1 MKIFL
6 SLILIILGLLL
17 FGWGIYTSF
26 EIYAIKKQEKIN
38 ANFANFILF
47 VYEGKE
53 LKNIEYPD
61 QGFFIFKPSEG
72 KIFTYGQVLQNPTD
86 INMYSSYHKILPS
99 KAEVYIY
106 TRKYNFGEYIEELLK
121 NPTAFGIAL
130 AGLILLA
137 IGIVYILILQA
148 QQKNTEGKIVEKI
161 VEKTYPQ
168 GLERKLK
175 ALRLVIAT
183 HRIIPKESI
192 EEAKRILDDI
202 LKEMEGRK

>member
-1 MKIFL
+1 VKRFL
-6 SLILIILGLLL
+6 SLIFIILGLLL

-38 ANFANFILF
+38 TNFADFMLSVCQNR
-47 VYEGKE
+47 E

-61 QGFFIFKPSEG
+61 QGFFIFKTAEG
-72 KIFTYGQVLQNPTD
+72 NVFTYGQVFQNPTD
-86 INMYSSYHKILPS
+86 INMYSSYHKISPT

-130 AGLILLA
+130 AGLILFA
-137 IGIVYILILQA
+137 IGIVYMLILQA
-148 QQKNTEGKIVEKI
+148 QQKSTEGKI

-175 ALRLVIAT
+175 ALRLAIAT
-183 HRIIPKESI
+183 HEVIPKESI

-202 LKEMEGRK
+202 LKEMEERK

>member
-1 MKIFL
+1 M
-6 SLILIILGLLL
+6 ILGLLL

-38 ANFANFILF
+38 ANFAGFILS
-47 VYEGKE
+47 VCENKE

-61 QGFFIFKPSEG
+61 QGFFIFKTAEG
-72 KIFTYGQVLQNPTD
+72 RVFTYGQVFQNPMD
-86 INMYSSYHKILPS
+86 INMYSSYHKVSPT

-121 NPTAFGIAL
+121 NPTSFGIAL
-130 AGLILLA
+130 AGLILFA
-137 IGIVYILILQA
+137 IGIVYMLIPQT
-148 QQKNTEGKIVEKI
+148 QHKSTEVKM
-161 VEKTYPQ
+161 VEKTYLQ
-168 GLERKLK
+168 GLESKLK
-175 ALRLVIAT
+175 ALRLALAT

-202 LKEMEGRK
+202 LKEKEGRK

>member
-1 MKIFL
+1 MKRFL
-6 SLILIILGLLL
+6 PLVFTILGLLL

-38 ANFANFILF
+38 ANFTGFILS
-47 VYEGKE
+47 VCENKE

-61 QGFFIFKPSEG
+61 QGFFIFKTAEG
-72 KIFTYGQVLQNPTD
+72 KMFTYGQVFQNPAD
-86 INMYSSYHKILPS
+86 VNMYSSYHKISPT

-121 NPTAFGIAL
+121 NPTSFGIAL
-130 AGLILLA
+130 AGLMLFA
-137 IGIVYILILQA
+137 IGIIYTLTPQVQH
-148 QQKNTEGKIVEKI
+148 KSTEVKI

-168 GLERKLK
+168 GLEKKLK
-175 ALRLVIAT
+175 ALRLAIAT
-183 HRIIPKESI
+183 YAIIPKESI
-192 EEAKRILDDI
+192 EEAKKILDDI

>member
-1 MKIFL
+1 VKRVLPLIF
-6 SLILIILGLLL
+6 IILGLLL
-17 FGWGIYTSF
+17 FGWGIYASF

-38 ANFANFILF
+38 ANFASFILF

-72 KIFTYGQVLQNPTD
+72 KIFTYGQVLHNPTD
-86 INMYSSYHKILPS
+86 ISMYSSYHKILPS

-130 AGLILLA
+130 AGLILFA
-137 IGIVYILILQA
+137 IGIVYMLILQA
-148 QQKNTEGKIVEKI
+148 QQKSTEGKIVK
-161 VEKTYPQ
+161 K
-168 GLERKLK
+168 
-175 ALRLVIAT
+175 
-183 HRIIPKESI
+183 
-192 EEAKRILDDI
+192 
-202 LKEMEGRK
+202 

>member
-1 MKIFL
+1 VKRFL
-6 SLILIILGLLL
+6 SLIFMILGLLL

-38 ANFANFILF
+38 ANFASLILS
-47 VYEGKE
+47 VCENKE

-61 QGFFIFKPSEG
+61 QGFFIFKTAEG
-72 KIFTYGQVLQNPTD
+72 KMFTYGQVFQNPAD
-86 INMYSSYHKILPS
+86 VNMYSSYHKISPT

-121 NPTAFGIAL
+121 NPTSFGIAL
-130 AGLILLA
+130 SGLILFV
-137 IGIVYILILQA
+137 IGIIYTLTPQVQH
-148 QQKNTEGKIVEKI
+148 KSTEVKI

-175 ALRLVIAT
+175 ALRLAIAT
-183 HRIIPKESI
+183 HAIIPKESI
-192 EEAKRILDDI
+192 EEAKKILDDI

>member
-1 MKIFL
+1 VKRFL
-6 SLILIILGLLL
+6 SLIFIILGLLL

-38 ANFANFILF
+38 ANFASFMLS

-53 LKNIEYPD
+53 LKNIDYPD
-61 QGFFIFKPSEG
+61 QGFFIFKPTEG
-72 KIFTYGQVLQNPTD
+72 KINIYGQVFQNPMD
-86 INMYSSYHKILPS
+86 INMYSSYHKVSPT

-121 NPTAFGIAL
+121 NPTSFGIAL
-130 AGLILLA
+130 AGLILFA
-137 IGIVYILILQA
+137 IGIVYMLIPQA
-148 QQKNTEGKIVEKI
+148 QQKSTEVKI
-161 VEKTYPQ
+161 VEKTHPQ

-175 ALRLVIAT
+175 ALRLAIAT
-183 HRIIPKESI
+183 HAIIPKESI

>member
-1 MKIFL
+1 M
-6 SLILIILGLLL
+6 ILGLLL

-38 ANFANFILF
+38 ANFAGFILS
-47 VYEGKE
+47 VSENKE

-61 QGFFIFKPSEG
+61 QGFFIFKTAEG
-72 KIFTYGQVLQNPTD
+72 RVFTYGQVFQNPTD
-86 INMYSSYHKILPS
+86 INMYSSYHKISPTR
-99 KAEVYIY
+99 AEVYIY
-106 TRKYNFGEYIEELLK
+106 TRKYNFGEYVEELLK
-121 NPTAFGIAL
+121 NPTSFGIAL
-130 AGLILLA
+130 AGLILFA
-137 IGIVYILILQA
+137 IGIVYMLIPQA
-148 QQKNTEGKIVEKI
+148 QQKSTEVKI

-175 ALRLVIAT
+175 ALRLAIAT
-183 HRIIPKESI
+183 HAIIPKESI

>member
-1 MKIFL
+1 M
-6 SLILIILGLLL
+6 ILGLLL

-26 EIYAIKKQEKIN
+26 EIYTIKKQEKIN
-38 ANFANFILF
+38 ANFAGFILS
-47 VYEGKE
+47 VCENKE

-61 QGFFIFKPSEG
+61 QGFFIFKTAEG
-72 KIFTYGQVLQNPTD
+72 KIFTYGQVFQNPTD
-86 INMYSSYHKILPS
+86 INMYSSYHKVSPT
-99 KAEVYIY
+99 KEEVYIY

-121 NPTAFGIAL
+121 NPTSFGIAL

-137 IGIVYILILQA
+137 IGIVYMLIPQA
-148 QQKNTEGKIVEKI
+148 QQKSTEVEI

-168 GLERKLK
+168 GLESKLK
-175 ALRLVIAT
+175 ALRLAIAT
-183 HRIIPKESI
+183 HGVIPKESV